1 MAIGAKKIRRRRVP
15 GAIAIEQTADLARVA
30 ALLEAAAMST
40 AGVTAPG
47 GCFLIAYAG
56 DDPAGAVGIEA
67 RVDAALMRSLIVI
80 ERLRGRGIGAA
91 LIAAARTAAHTRGA
105 RRLYALA
112 PDDRARHYLA
122 RFGFAPVA
130 PEELLEALAGTF
142 TVEGLR
148 TDPDAIAD
156 RRDSASDSAAG
167 FGYPI
172 LPMMADLSNDGVI
185 VR

>member
-1 MAIGAKKIRRRRVP
+1 MAIGAKKIRRRRAP

-47 GCFLIAYAG
+47 GCFLIAYDG
-56 DDPAGAVGIEA
+56 DEPAGAIGIES
-67 RVDAALMRSLIVI
+67 RVDAALMRSLIVV

-105 RRLYALA
+105 RRLYAIA
-112 PDDRARHYLA
+112 PDDRARNYLA

-130 PEELLEALAGTF
+130 QEELVETLAGTF
-142 TVEGLR
+142 TVESLS
-148 TDPDAIAD
+148 TNPDAIAD
-156 RRDSASDSAAG
+156 PQNPANEPAAG
-167 FGYPI
+167 SGYPI
-172 LPMMADLSNDGVI
+172 LAMMADLSNDGVI
-185 VR
+185 MR